1 MTGMKPIDLIVGLLE
16 LVSEFAKIISFTFRL
31 FGNIF
36 AGMVLLFVMTFLIPF
51 FVPLP
56 FYVLEIFVGFM
67 QAFVFAILTLI
78 FMTMATISHEHAE
91 EHH

>member
-1 MTGMKPIDLIVGLLE
+1 
-16 LVSEFAKIISFTFRL
+16 
-31 FGNIF
+31 
-36 AGMVLLFVMTFLIPF
+36 
-51 FVPLP
+51 VPLP